1 VALIEKKG
9 KQLNPPPVI
18 KTNKVHCQSIKVNDS
33 AVPFHSFFSLPPT
46 HVRLSFLFWVPSCCC
61 YREEDPGPVYIHRSG
76 WWVDREAFYVSI
88 DHDVKAPGY
97 TIWGRGM
104 EIDKREEGGKSRV
117 ANWITVSLSEQK
129 PPERVRDFL
138 FFRSLISFMCTI
150 LTLFCSYFWV
160 SFPIYFFLLLFLL
173 GEC

>member
-1 VALIEKKG
+1 
-9 KQLNPPPVI
+9 
-18 KTNKVHCQSIKVNDS
+18 
-33 AVPFHSFFSLPPT
+33 
-46 HVRLSFLFWVPSCCC
+46 
-61 YREEDPGPVYIHRSG
+61 
-76 WWVDREAFYVSI
+76 
-88 DHDVKAPGY
+88 
-97 TIWGRGM
+97 M
-104 EIDKREEGGKSRV
+104 EIDKGEEGGKEPRRKLDHGL
-117 ANWITVSLSEQK
+117 SLEQK